1 MTQKTKKN
9 SAAKKLVPA
18 AGMLAVSA
26 MMLASSTY
34 AWFTMARE
42 VEVNNIKMTATVP
55 EDIQIS
61 LGHLNTTG
69 ADDTSKGLAGSEF
82 YLNGSADDGN
92 AQTPATGVDKISLL
106 DWANTADISH
116 YYQLGKI
123 IPASSTTGE
132 DIYFTPDAS
141 GVGKTLKGGAKHYQA
156 ADALAAQN
164 DAEGKAYRTSLHATT
179 GATDAWS
186 AYVTATDYNKT
197 NDDGYYVDIPVWI
210 RTSSTSGANLAVD
223 AFVTTNA
230 AVDTDDL
237 YMAARVS
244 VLNATT
250 GAPLTNI
257 VEVRKDNWSGTSIVD
272 YMATTN
278 ATGEAVASIGTE
290 GANANIATYANATR
304 YAGTQVVAL
313 AAGADGEYGTPTKV
327 ILRVWLEGEDPNC
340 WNANAGQDFNISLKF
355 TKEAI
360 DPYVSPIA
368 FTDAQTANPTT
379 MIHDGDRVTI
389 TNPNAPAGGV
399 ANSIYEVSNVGSDGK
414 GTWRLVSGTYYAAPV
429 GYKYQITIGANAA
442 ADVTGSDSIID
453 YLNNNVTLTSEISS
467 AITLS
472 QVQVPQTITLSAT
485 RTTSGDP
492 AVTTWSYS
500 PDIPTGTIS
509 NFGGAATQSAYEA
522 SITVDGVYTVVV
534 TYTAPAPAGG

>member
-1 MTQKTKKN
+1 MKKKMNN

-18 AGMLAVSA
+18 AGMLGVSA
-26 MMLASSTY
+26 MMLATSTY
-34 AWFTMARE
+34 AWFTMSRE
-42 VEVNNIKMTATVP
+42 VEVNNIQMTATVP

-61 LGHLNTTG
+61 LGHLDTTS
-69 ADDTSKGLAGSEF
+69 ATDTSKGLAGSEF
-82 YLNGSADDGN
+82 YLNGSADNGN
-92 AQTPATGVDKISLL
+92 AQDPATGVDKTSLL

-132 DIYFTPDAS
+132 DIFFTPDAS
-141 GVGKTLKGGAKHYQA
+141 GVGKTLKGGAKHYMA

-164 DAEGKAYRTSLHATT
+164 DAEGKAYRTTLHATT
-179 GATDAWS
+179 GASDAWTT
-186 AYVTATDYNKT
+186 YTPATGYDETK
-197 NDDGYYVDIPVWI
+197 DDGYYVDIPVWI
-210 RTSSTSGANLAVD
+210 RTSSTSGAILAVD

-230 AVDTDDL
+230 AIDTDDL

-244 VLNATT
+244 VLNAST

-278 ATGEAVASIGTE
+278 ASGEAVASIGTTGE
-290 GANANIATYANATR
+290 TLNVATYGNATR
-304 YAGTQVVAL
+304 YKGTQVVSL
-313 AAGADGEYGTPTKV
+313 AAGSNGAYGTPTKV

-355 TKEAI
+355 TKDAI
-360 DPYVSPIA
+360 SEYPSGAA
-368 FTDAQTANPTT
+368 FTAAQNANPAT

-389 TNPNAPAGGV
+389 TNPNAPTGGA
-399 ANSIYEVSNVGSDGK
+399 ANSIYEVSNVGANGK
-414 GTWRLVSGTYYAAPV
+414 GTWRLVSGTYYAAPA
-429 GYKYQITIGANAA
+429 GYKYQIKIGESAA
-442 ADVTGSDSIID
+442 ADVTGSDSIIA
-453 YLNNNVTLTSEISS
+453 YLNSNVTLTSEISS

-485 RTTSGDP
+485 RTTSG
-492 AVTTWSYS
+492 VTTWSYS
-500 PDIPTGTIS
+500 PAIPTGTIS
-509 NFGGAATQSAYEA
+509 DFGGKADQSAYET
-522 SITVDGVYTVVV
+522 SITEDGVYTVVV
-534 TYTAPAPAGG
+534 TYTAPAPASTP